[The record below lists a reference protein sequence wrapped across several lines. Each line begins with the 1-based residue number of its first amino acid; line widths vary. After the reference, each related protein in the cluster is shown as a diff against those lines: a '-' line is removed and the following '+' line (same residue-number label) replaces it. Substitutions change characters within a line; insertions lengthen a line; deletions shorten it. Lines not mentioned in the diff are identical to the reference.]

1 MRRPCELKRHSS
13 FVNKEVTLCPQK
25 PAKNISRRKTG
36 HKTGAPPQRGETRP
50 HHQSIGQRPIGQRP
64 IGQRPI
70 GQQTID
76 PQSTNRSL
84 TGLPR
89 QSHPKMDI

>member
-25 PAKNISRRKTG
+25 PAKNIPRRKTG
-36 HKTGAPPQRGETRP
+36 YKTGAPPQHGETRP

-64 IGQRPI
+64 TGK
-70 GQQTID
+70 QTID
-76 PQSTNRSL
+76 PQSTNRPL